1 MSERELTELELFQHV
16 TQITEEYLGPAA
28 ERFVARQ
35 ISFHLSKAPGEL
47 TTDDLPTFIEWAR
60 LTLSLLTE
68 DRDVINEFTSKLT
81 ELMDPEHED

>member
-1 MSERELTELELFQHV
+1 MSEITDLKLFQQV
-16 TQITEEYLGPAA
+16 TVITEEYLGPAA

-35 ISFHLSKAPGEL
+35 ISFHLQKTPGEL

-68 DRDVINEFTSKLT
+68 DREVIDEFTAKLT
-81 ELMDPEHED
+81 ELKEDKHEN